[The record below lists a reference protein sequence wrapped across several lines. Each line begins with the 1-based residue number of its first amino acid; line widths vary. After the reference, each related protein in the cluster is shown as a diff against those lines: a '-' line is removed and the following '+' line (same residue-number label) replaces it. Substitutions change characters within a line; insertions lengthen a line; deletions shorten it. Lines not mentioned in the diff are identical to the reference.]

1 MAKVPIDVYKSWL
14 KIDAENRPLDFY
26 QLLRLGRFEDD
37 IAKIRKNYHVLN
49 EHVRKFAAGDYMEES
64 QKLLNELAKAMLC
77 LTDTARKLEYDIS
90 LGRKVGGAKA
100 RRSLEEILISN
111 QIVPAERMKQIKG
124 YADSIGIDLQE
135 AVLQQKLGT
144 QETVM
149 LAYAES
155 IGVPFVSVDEIGV
168 DETIAVQINPNTA
181 RHHSFVPLMI
191 DRGQLLIASPKP
203 VNPDVEEEL
212 RMIFEV
218 PVRSTICTVAEVNA
232 AIAKYYP
239 KNAVQLIRKNDG
251 TNAAATKTPQQKQT
265 QTKTTT
271 KTINETPVTPMS
283 DEDKKK
289 RFQTTLVVFNFTVML
304 ICVTLVTTNIPPLS
318 KNTFLQLVVDGSIG
332 VIVGLITGFI
342 TWNKLSK

>member
-1 MAKVPIDVYKSWL
+1 MAKVPIDVYRDWL
-14 KIDAENRPLDFY
+14 KIKATNRPLDFY
-26 QLLRLGRFEDD
+26 QLLKLSRFEDE
-37 IAKIRKNYHVLN
+37 IEKIRDNYRKLN
-49 EHVRKFAAGDYMEES
+49 QYIRKFATGDYIEES

-90 LGRKVGGAKA
+90 LGRKVGVTKA
-100 RRSLEEILISN
+100 RRSLEEILLAN
-111 QIVPAERMKQIKG
+111 QIVPPDRMKQVKG

-135 AVLQQKLGT
+135 AVLQSKLGT
-144 QETVM
+144 QEMVM

-155 IGVPFVSVDEIGV
+155 IGLPFVSIDEIGV
-168 DETIAVQINPNTA
+168 DEEITVQINPNTA

-191 DRGQLLIASPKP
+191 DRGQLLLASPKP

-218 PVRSTICTVAEVNA
+218 PVRSTICTPTEVNQ

-239 KNAVQLIRKNDG
+239 RDAAQLIRKKDG
-251 TNAAATKTPQQKQT
+251 
-265 QTKTTT
+265 TKTTT
-271 KTINETPVTPMS
+271 TTTTTPKAATNTSKSTNDEHTSQPMS

-304 ICVTLVTTNIPPLS
+304 ICVTLVSTNIPPLS
-318 KNTFLQLVVDGSIG
+318 KNTLLQFLVDGSIG
-332 VIVGLITGFI
+332 VVFGVIAGFI
-342 TWNKLSK
+342 TWNKLTK